1 MRYRNGNY
9 CAFYV
14 EEPFNQNN
22 LGASA
27 TPDFATYNILK
38 AWKRADGMFPF
49 IDSHEKNYNVR
60 DNSDWETTL
69 KPRLRE
75 RIRNSKNIVLI
86 LSDITRNS
94 RALREEIDYGINNQ
108 GLPIIV
114 IYPEFK
120 EKSDIA
126 DINGI
131 KEQVKD
137 LWNLLPV
144 FRDNMRKVPTIHVP
158 YKKKLIA
165 QALNDNMFMVNSKT
179 DTGDY
184 YYKL

>member
-49 IDSHEKNYNVR
+49 IDSHEQNYNVR

-94 RALREEIDYGINNQ
+94 RALREEIDYGINIEDNFVEVEAQ
-108 GLPIIV
+108 CIPI
-114 IYPEFK
+114 PSLEFGNK
-120 EKSDIA
+120 TTVENILSL
-126 DINGI
+126 NNI
-131 KEQVKD
+131 KFDKGQKIRVK
-137 LWNLLPV
+137 
-144 FRDNMRKVPTIHVP
+144 
-158 YKKKLIA
+158 
-165 QALNDNMFMVNSKT
+165 
-179 DTGDY
+179 
-184 YYKL
+184 